1 MINKFITF
9 IMISLIVVSCTVGD
23 STPPGTIED
32 LIISTVNRLLN
43 WTAPG
48 DDGNSGR
55 ATIYFIRFMDD
66 TQVAEILGLPNLDNV
81 PFSEIQDTVINNFG
95 VATQIPD
102 FKRPQ
107 KAGSPEIFPAPRL
120 DITGLTR
127 FFYSIQSNDEVGNS
141 SNPSNVAET
150 TTELVDV
157 EYVDDDLASCLG
169 NSIAAGDFNGD
180 ENDNIDI
187 AIGDPCRGRVYI
199 FFGQED
205 LTLNG
210 SAIIDVDSADVTIIG
225 NANEMFGSA
234 LGMVSNF
241 GGNSNTE
248 ELAIGIPGFDNSRG
262 EVFIVFG
269 SIDLPSV
276 IDFTAGDEPDRI
288 IEGENTGDNF
298 GGVIIDGESFTGG
311 GDLFFVSAIGAN
323 SSRGNVYLFQGQEL
337 NNDDIT
343 PASDAM
349 AVING
354 QSAGDMF
361 GFSMAIIG
369 DVDDGFDELAVG
381 SPVASKAYIIPG
393 TNRNNIQNIDL
404 SVDTSGVIVIDG
416 TPGDQFGFS
425 IAGDGDINEDGESDP
440 DTVIGAPSRNM
451 GTGSVFL
458 YSGSD
463 IEEALEN
470 GGTLTF
476 SNEFNGITPGGL
488 FGSSLGVFNNLT
500 PIVTTESRPEAIIL
514 IFEVSN
520 ADFAVGA
527 PGTEL
532 GDVYI
537 FLGRDDFPPVV
548 SASEADISLTGDT
561 VGSNFGTAIEQVGDL
576 NMDNLEDFAVGGN
589 DFVNVE
595 Y

>member
-107 KAGSPEIFPAPRL
+107 NAGSPEMFPAPRL
-120 DITGLTR
+120 DITGITS

-157 EYVDDDLASCLG
+157 EYVDDDPASCLG
-169 NSIAAGDFNGD
+169 NSIAAADFNGD

-205 LTLNG
+205 LTLDG

-241 GGNSNTE
+241 GENSNTE

-269 SIDLPSV
+269 SADLPSV

-463 IEEALEN
+463 IEDVLEN

-514 IFEVSN
+514 ILEVSN

-527 PGTEL
+527 PGTES

-548 SASEADISLTGDT
+548 SASEADIALTGDT

>member
-9 IMISLIVVSCTVGD
+9 IIISLIVVSCTVGD
-23 STPPGTIED
+23 STPPGTIEN
-32 LIISTVNRLLN
+32 LIVNTINRLLN

-48 DDGNSGR
+48 DDNNNGR

-81 PFSEIQDTVINNFG
+81 PLPVIQDTVINNFG

-102 FKRPQ
+102 FLSPQ
-107 KAGSPEIFPAPRL
+107 KAGSPEMFPAPRL
-120 DITGLTR
+120 DITGQTQ
-127 FFYSIQSNDEVGNS
+127 FFYSISSNDEVGNS

-150 TTELVDV
+150 TTELIDV
-157 EYVDDDLASCLG
+157 EYVDDNPASCLG
-169 NSIAAGDFNGD
+169 NSIVAGDFNGD
-180 ENDNIDI
+180 EDDNIDI

-205 LTLNG
+205 LTVNG
-210 SAIIDVDSADVTIIG
+210 SAIIDVEFADVTIIG

-234 LGMVSNF
+234 LGTTSGF
-241 GGNSNTE
+241 GANINSE
-248 ELAIGIPGFDNSRG
+248 ELAIGIPGFNNSRG

-269 SIDLPSV
+269 STDIPSV
-276 IDFTAGDEPDRI
+276 IDFTAGDVPDRI
-288 IEGENTGDNF
+288 IEGANTGDNF
-298 GGVIIDGESFTGG
+298 GGVIIDGKSFTGG
-311 GDLFFVSAIGAN
+311 ESLFFVSATGAN
-323 SSRGNVYLFQGQEL
+323 SSRGNVYLFQSQEL
-337 NNDDIT
+337 NKDDIT
-343 PASDAM
+343 PASDAL
-349 AVING
+349 AVFNG
-354 QSAGDMF
+354 ESTGDKF

-393 TNRNNIQNIDL
+393 TNKSSIQNIDL
-404 SVDTSGVIVIDG
+404 SVDTSGVIVIEG

-463 IEEALEN
+463 IEDVLKN
-470 GGTLTF
+470 GGTLAF

-500 PIVTTESRPEAIIL
+500 PIVTTQSKTEAIIL

-537 FLGRDDFPPVV
+537 FFGRDDFPPVV
-548 SASEADISLTGDT
+548 SASEADIDLTGDT
-561 VGSNFGTAIEQVGDL
+561 VGLNFGTAIEGVGDI